1 MSLKKRSSNKPGRS
15 DSKQALVLTML
26 QRKQGATIA
35 AIMKATGWQPHSV
48 RGFLTA
54 VVRKKLGLMLV
65 SEKNGEERVYREN
78 RSPHR
83 RNGNWKIAS
92 RDRRPKSAPHGSKYR
107 QLPARDWFTPA

>member
-1 MSLKKRSSNKPGRS
+1 MPGEKFFFARL
-15 DSKQALVLTML
+15 DP
-26 QRKQGATIA
+26 G
-35 AIMKATGWQPHSV
+35 P
-48 RGFLTA
+48 
-54 VVRKKLGLMLV
+54 MLV